1 MEGDGQA
8 SASETNEPP
17 SLQLDSVEKSSK
29 TGRTKQETKII
40 RDERVGITPIRV
52 TIPRIDVEA
61 EIENVGLLPN
71 GQMEEPDTMDGVAWY
86 ELGKKPG
93 DQGSAVLAGHVDSK
107 TGPAIFYDLNK
118 LEKGDEIIVTGEEGE
133 PLTFIVQDKV
143 AYPREEA
150 PVQKIFGYSFRRQLN
165 LITCTGEFN
174 RDAGT
179 HDERLVVYT
188 VLKSDLL

>member
-8 SASETNEPP
+8 SPSETNEPP
-17 SLQLDSVEKSSK
+17 PLQLDSVEKSSN

-52 TIPRIDVEA
+52 AIPTIDVEA

-86 ELGKKPG
+86 ELGTKPG

-107 TGPAIFYDLNK
+107 TGPAIFYDLIK

-179 HDERLVVYT
+179 HDERLVIYT